1 MSYLALAR
9 KYRPRRFEDVMG
21 QGHVTKALC
30 HALDQDRLHPAILLT
45 GTRGVGKTTL
55 ARIIAKG
62 LNCETGVTSQ
72 PCGVCGSCKE
82 VDQGRFVDLLEI
94 DAASNTGVDDV
105 RVVIDNAQY
114 APVRGRYKVYLID
127 EVHMLS
133 KSAFNALLKTLEE
146 PPPRVKFILATT
158 DPQKL
163 LATILSRCLQFNLK
177 RLPISVIREQI
188 NKVLTEEGQGFEA
201 GAVSEIARGADGSM
215 RDALSLTDQAIAFA
229 GGGTLLREPV
239 EEMLGTSGRR
249 VLYDLMA
256 ALTTRDG
263 AALLAGIQK
272 LEAQAPD
279 YAALL
284 NELATVLQRLAMLQA
299 LPRAQTEDDDEALL
313 ALNGRFKAED
323 LQLYYQIAVL
333 GRRDLGWA
341 PEPRLGFEMCLLRML
356 AFHPD
361 APPDATSTGGGNA
374 RAAVGAGSA
383 AGPSRAATAAPMA
396 SLVRAPSP
404 ALEVAEAPAIYAP
417 AKPRVSLPAQAAP
430 RLELPAAPI
439 PTPQPVADDAP
450 WAVRLE
456 ALALKGLSKTLAY
469 NAVWTSRDSDALR
482 LTLDV
487 KHKHLLTEE
496 RRQELQEALRI
507 QLSAPIHLV
516 IDVGIGALDTPAAL
530 AIAAQD
536 AKQKAAETA
545 IVEDERVKAFQQHFG
560 ASIRAGS
567 IKSL

>member
-188 NKVLTEEGQGFEA
+188 IKVLTEEGQAFEP

-229 GGGTLLREPV
+229 GGDTLLREPV

-249 VLYDLMA
+249 VLFDLLA
-256 ALTTRDG
+256 ALSSRDG
-263 AALLAGIQK
+263 DALLVGIQK
-272 LEAQAPD
+272 LESQAPD
-279 YAALL
+279 YAALI
-284 NELATVLQRLAMLQA
+284 NELAAALQRLALLLA
-299 LPRAQTEDDDEALL
+299 LPKAQTEDDDEALL

-361 APPDATSTGGGNA
+361 QPPDAASSGGGA
-374 RAAVGAGSA
+374 GRGAASAGAAPAPGRVPATVPIAQRSV
-383 AGPSRAATAAPMA
+383 PSPTAA
-396 SLVRAPSP
+396 L
-404 ALEVAEAPAIYAP
+404 AEAPAP
-417 AKPRVSLPAQAAP
+417 AHAGKPRLTVPAQMAP
-430 RLELPAAPI
+430 VLELPALVL

-450 WAVRLE
+450 WSVRLE
-456 ALALKGLSKTLAY
+456 ALALQGLTKTLAF

-487 KHKHLLTEE
+487 RHKHLLTEE
-496 RRQELQEALRI
+496 RRAELQEALRI
-507 QLSAPIHLV
+507 QLSAPVHLV
-516 IDVGIGALDTPAAL
+516 IDVGIGSLDTPAAQRL
-530 AIAAQD
+530 AAQD
-536 AKQKAAETA
+536 ARQKAAEAA
-545 IVEDERVKAFQQHFG
+545 IAADANVLAFQQHFG
-560 ASIRAGS
+560 ASVRAGS
-567 IKSL
+567 IKSI

>member
-21 QGHVTKALC
+21 QGHVTRALC

-177 RLPISVIREQI
+177 RLPISVIRDQI
-188 NKVLTEEGQGFEA
+188 IKVLTEEGQAFEP
-201 GAVSEIARGADGSM
+201 GAVAEIARGADGSM

-229 GGGTLLREPV
+229 GGGTLAQEPV

-249 VLYDLMA
+249 VLFELLA

-263 AALLAGIQK
+263 TALLAGIQK
-272 LEAQAPD
+272 LESQAPD

-284 NELATVLQRLAMLQA
+284 NELAATLQRLAMLLA
-299 LPRAQTEDDDEALL
+299 LPKAQTEDDDEALL

-361 APPDATSTGGGNA
+361 QPPDQT
-374 RAAVGAGSA
+374 AAGAGARPVAGA
-383 AGPSRAATAAPMA
+383 AGAAARPAAAAPAATA
-396 SLVRAPSP
+396 LRAQEP
-404 ALEVAEAPAIYAP
+404 AAALAA
-417 AKPRVSLPAQAAP
+417 AKPRI
-430 RLELPAAPI
+430 ELPVVAVPV
-439 PTPQPVADDAP
+439 PTPVADDAP
-450 WAVRLE
+450 WLVRIE
-456 ALALKGLSKTLAY
+456 ALALQGLNKTLAL
-469 NAVWTSRDSDALR
+469 NSVWTSRDGDALR

-487 KHKHLLTEE
+487 RHKHLLNEE
-496 RRQELQEALRI
+496 RRSELQQALRV
-507 QLSAPIHLV
+507 QMGSDIHLV
-516 IDVGIGALDTPAAL
+516 IDVGIGSLDTPAAQQL
-530 AIAAQD
+530 AALD
-536 AKQKAAETA
+536 ARQKAAEAA
-545 IVEDERVKAFQQHFG
+545 IAEDDSVKAFQQHFG

-567 IKSL
+567 IKPI

>member
-177 RLPISVIREQI
+177 RLPISVIRDQI
-188 NKVLTEEGQGFEA
+188 NKVLTEEGQAFEP

-229 GGGTLLREPV
+229 GGGALKREPV

-249 VLYDLMA
+249 VLFDLLA

-263 AALLAGIQK
+263 DALLAGIQK

-284 NELATVLQRLAMLQA
+284 NELATVLQRLAMLLA
-299 LPRAQTEDDDEALL
+299 LPKAQTEDDDEALL

-361 APPDATSTGGGNA
+361 LPPDAASGGGIGRVA
-374 RAAVGAGSA
+374 SIAGT
-383 AGPSRAATAAPMA
+383 ATAAARAPA
-396 SLVRAPSP
+396 AAPVAQQRLPEAVSKAAEPVRAHSAAALAAQTAP
-404 ALEVAEAPAIYAP
+404 AL
-417 AKPRVSLPAQAAP
+417 Q
-430 RLELPAAPI
+430 LPAAAPA
-439 PTPQPVADDAP
+439 PVLPQPRPVADDAS

-456 ALALKGLSKTLAY
+456 ALALQGLTKQLAF
-469 NAVWTSRDSDALR
+469 NSVWTSRDGDALR

-487 KHKHLLTEE
+487 RHKHLLNEE
-496 RRQELQEALRI
+496 RRAELETALRT
-507 QLSAPIHLV
+507 QLGAPIHLV
-516 IDVGIGALDTPAAL
+516 VDVGIGALDTPAAQVL
-530 AIAAQD
+530 AAQD
-536 AKQKAAETA
+536 ARQKGAEAAIA
-545 IVEDERVKAFQQHFG
+545 NDPSVLAFQQHFG
-560 ASIRAGS
+560 ASVRAGS
-567 IKSL
+567 IKPK

>member
-114 APVRGRYKVYLID
+114 SPVRGRYKVYLID

-177 RLPISVIREQI
+177 RLPISVIRDQVI
-188 NKVLTEEGQGFEA
+188 KVLTDEGQAFEP

-249 VLYDLMA
+249 VLFDLLG

-263 AALLAGIQK
+263 DALLAGIQK
-272 LEAQAPD
+272 LESQAPD
-279 YAALL
+279 YAALI
-284 NELATVLQRLAMLQA
+284 NELATALQRLAMLLA
-299 LPRAQTEDDDEALL
+299 LPKAQTEDDDEALL

-361 APPDATSTGGGNA
+361 QPPDQSSTAGGARTATSAAGAAAPA
-374 RAAVGAGSA
+374 RAAA
-383 AGPSRAATAAPMA
+383 AAPTA
-396 SLVRAPSP
+396 SLAPP
-404 ALEVAEAPAIYAP
+404 APVV
-417 AKPRVSLPAQAAP
+417 AKPRI
-430 RLELPAAPI
+430 ELPAIAVPISAPV
-439 PTPQPVADDAP
+439 PTPQPVAADAP

-456 ALALKGLSKTLAY
+456 ALALKGMTKMLAY
-469 NAVWTSRDSDALR
+469 HSVWTSHDSDALR

-487 KHKHLLTEE
+487 KQKHLLTEE
-496 RRQELQEALRI
+496 RRAELQEALRI
-507 QLSAPIHLV
+507 QMAGPIHLV
-516 IDVGIGALDTPAAL
+516 IDIGIGALDTPAAL
-530 AIAAQD
+530 AIAALD

>member
-21 QGHVTKALC
+21 QCHVTKALC

-72 PCGVCGSCKE
+72 PCGVCGACKE
-82 VDQGRFVDLLEI
+82 VDQGRFVDLIEI

-146 PPPRVKFILATT
+146 PPPQVKFILATT

-177 RLPISVIREQI
+177 RLPTSVIREQI
-188 NKVLTEEGQGFEA
+188 AKVLTSEGQGFEP
-201 GAVSEIARGADGSM
+201 GAIAELARGADGSM

-229 GGGTLLREPV
+229 GGGTLQREPV
-239 EEMLGTSGRR
+239 EAMLGTSGRR
-249 VLYDLMA
+249 VLFELLG
-256 ALTTRDG
+256 ALTVRDG
-263 AALLAGIQK
+263 DALLAGLQK

-284 NELATVLQRLAMLQA
+284 NELATAVQRLALLLA
-299 LPRAQTEDDDEALL
+299 LPKAQGEDDDEALL

-341 PEPRLGFEMCLLRML
+341 PEPRIGFEMCLLRML

-361 APPDATSTGGGNA
+361 QPPE
-374 RAAVGAGSA
+374 A
-383 AGPSRAATAAPMA
+383 AGGTTGARGTAPG
-396 SLVRAPSP
+396 R
-404 ALEVAEAPAIYAP
+404 
-417 AKPRVSLPAQAAP
+417 
-430 RLELPAAPI
+430 PAAPLSSQPASSAVAAQATAPVTTNRI
-439 PTPQPVADDAP
+439 AEPSPPVPKPRIERPAVATPLAAPAPTAVAENAP
-450 WAVRLE
+450 WATRVE
-456 ALALKGLSKTLAY
+456 ALALGGFTKQLALHS
-469 NAVWTSRDSDALR
+469 VWTSLGDDALR
-482 LTLDV
+482 LTLDGRQ
-487 KHKHLLTEE
+487 KHLLTEE
-496 RRQELQEALRI
+496 RRRELESALRV
-507 QLSAPIHLV
+507 QLARELHLV
-516 IDVGIGALDTPAAL
+516 IDIGIGALDTPAAQAAAAHDARQKEAEA
-530 AIAAQD
+530 AIAADPSVQ
-536 AKQKAAETA
+536 
-545 IVEDERVKAFQQHFG
+545 AFQQLFG
-560 ASIRAGS
+560 ASVRAGS
-567 IKSL
+567 IKPL

>member
-62 LNCETGVTSQ
+62 LNCETGVTSN

-82 VDQGRFVDLLEI
+82 VDQGRFIDLLEI

-127 EVHMLS
+127 EVHMLTRN
-133 KSAFNALLKTLEE
+133 AFNALLKTLEE
-146 PPPRVKFILATT
+146 PPPQVKFILATT

-177 RLPISVIREQI
+177 RLPTSVIRDQI
-188 NKVLTEEGQGFEA
+188 VKVLTEEGQAFEP
-201 GAVSEIARGADGSM
+201 GAISELARGADGSM

-229 GGGTLLREPV
+229 GGASLLREPV

-249 VLYDLMA
+249 VLFDLLA
-256 ALTTRDG
+256 ALSVRD
-263 AALLAGIQK
+263 ADALLVGIQK
-272 LEAQAPD
+272 LESQAPD
-279 YAALL
+279 YAALI
-284 NELATVLQRLAMLQA
+284 NELATLLQRLAVLLA
-299 LPRAQTEDDDEALL
+299 LPKAQNEDDDEALL

-341 PEPRLGFEMCLLRML
+341 PEPRLGFEMTLLRML
-356 AFHPD
+356 AFHPEQ
-361 APPDATSTGGGNA
+361 PPEATNAGGGA
-374 RAAVGAGSA
+374 RAAASA
-383 AGPSRAATAAPMA
+383 AATPARSSAAAPA
-396 SLVRAPSP
+396 TSA
-404 ALEVAEAPAIYAP
+404 ALRLAEPAPAAVVI
-417 AKPRVSLPAQAAP
+417 KPRI
-430 RLELPAAPI
+430 ELPAIAVPV
-439 PTPQPVADDAP
+439 PTPQPVADDAS
-450 WAVRLE
+450 WAVRIESL
-456 ALALKGLSKTLAY
+456 ALAGLTKTLAQ
-469 NAVWTSRDSDALR
+469 NSVWTARDSDALR

-487 KHKHLLTEE
+487 KHKHLLNEE
-496 RRQELQEALRI
+496 RRKELQTALSI
-507 QLSAPIHLV
+507 QLGESVHLV
-516 IDVGIGALDTPAAL
+516 IDVGIGSLDTPVAQAL
-530 AIAAQD
+530 AAQD
-536 AKQKAAETA
+536 ARQKAAEAA
-545 IVEDERVKAFQQHFG
+545 ISEDPSVQAFQQHFG

-567 IKSL
+567 IKSI

>member
-177 RLPISVIREQI
+177 RLPISVIRDQI
-188 NKVLTEEGQGFEA
+188 IKVLTEEGQGFEP
-201 GAVSEIARGADGSM
+201 GAVAEIARGADGSM

-249 VLYDLMA
+249 VLFDLLA

-263 AALLAGIQK
+263 DALLVGIQK
-272 LEAQAPD
+272 LESQAPD
-279 YAALL
+279 YAALI
-284 NELATVLQRLAMLQA
+284 NELATALQRLAMLLA
-299 LPRAQTEDDDEALL
+299 LPKAQTEDDDEALL

-361 APPDATSTGGGNA
+361 QPPDASSSGSGAA
-374 RAAVGAGSA
+374 RPASA
-383 AGPSRAATAAPMA
+383 AGTAAAGRAA
-396 SLVRAPSP
+396 
-404 ALEVAEAPAIYAP
+404 APAAAAQRASADEIAP
-417 AKPRVSLPAQAAP
+417 VRDADKPRLRATAQATP
-430 RLELPAAPI
+430 VLELPAQTLPQ
-439 PTPQPVADDAP
+439 PQPVAADAP
-450 WAVRLE
+450 WAVRIE
-456 ALALKGLSKTLAY
+456 SLALRGLTKTLAL
-469 NAVWTSRDSDALR
+469 NSVWTSMEGDALR

-487 KHKHLLTEE
+487 RHKHLLKEE
-496 RRQELQEALRI
+496 LRSELQEALRI
-507 QLSAPIHLV
+507 QLAASIHLV
-516 IDVGIGALDTPAAL
+516 IDVGIGSLETPAAQAL
-530 AIAAQD
+530 AAID
-536 AKQKAAETA
+536 ARQKAAEAA
-545 IVEDERVKAFQQHFG
+545 IANDERVQAFQQHFG
-560 ASIRAGS
+560 ASVRAGS

>member
-177 RLPISVIREQI
+177 RLPISVIRDQI
-188 NKVLTEEGQGFEA
+188 NKVLTEEGQAFEP

-249 VLYDLMA
+249 VLFDLLA
-256 ALTTRDG
+256 ALSTRDSD
-263 AALLAGIQK
+263 ALLAGIQK
-272 LEAQAPD
+272 LESQAPD
-279 YAALL
+279 YAALI
-284 NELATVLQRLAMLQA
+284 NELATALQRLAMLLA
-299 LPRAQTEDDDEALL
+299 LPKAQTEDDDEALL

-361 APPDATSTGGGNA
+361 QPPDQPATVGGARPATS
-374 RAAVGAGSA
+374 AGSA
-383 AGPSRAATAAPMA
+383 AAPARPAAAAPTA
-396 SLVRAPSP
+396 SLAPP
-404 ALEVAEAPAIYAP
+404 ATVA
-417 AKPRVSLPAQAAP
+417 AKPRI
-430 RLELPAAPI
+430 ELPAIAVPV

-456 ALALKGLSKTLAY
+456 ALALKGLTKTLAF
-469 NAVWTSRDSDALR
+469 NSVWTSRDSDALR

-496 RRQELQEALRI
+496 RRTELQEALRI
-507 QLSAPIHLV
+507 QLAAPIHLV

-545 IVEDERVKAFQQHFG
+545 IVEDERVKAFQLHFG

>member
-30 HALDQDRLHPAILLT
+30 HALDQDKLHPAILLT

-82 VDQGRFVDLLEI
+82 VDQGRFVDMIEI
-94 DAASNTGVDDV
+94 DAASNTSVDDV

-146 PPPRVKFILATT
+146 PPPQVKFILATT

-177 RLPISVIREQI
+177 RLPTSVIREQVA
-188 NKVLTEEGQGFEA
+188 KVLTEEGQAFEP
-201 GAVSEIARGADGSM
+201 GAIAELARGADGSM

-229 GGGTLLREPV
+229 SGGTLAREPV
-239 EEMLGTSGRR
+239 EAMLGTSGRR
-249 VLYDLMA
+249 VLFDLLA
-256 ALTTRDG
+256 ALTVRDG
-263 AALLAGIQK
+263 DALLAGLQK
-272 LEAQAPD
+272 LESQAPD

-284 NELATVLQRLAMLQA
+284 SELATALQRLAMLLA
-299 LPRAQTEDDDEALL
+299 LPKAQSEDDDEALL

-341 PEPRLGFEMCLLRML
+341 PEPRIGFEMCLLRML

-361 APPDATSTGGGNA
+361 QPPEQSGTTAA
-374 RAAVGAGSA
+374 RSLASGAGA
-383 AGPSRAATAAPMA
+383 AAPA
-396 SLVRAPSP
+396 RPAAAAPVAQRDPP
-404 ALEVAEAPAIYAP
+404 APLAME
-417 AKPRVSLPAQAAP
+417 LPKP
-430 RLELPAAPI
+430 RLERPAIAVPV
-439 PTPQPVADDAP
+439 PTSVPEGSP
-450 WAVRLE
+450 WSVRLE
-456 ALALKGLSKTLAY
+456 ALALAGLSKQLALHS
-469 NAVWTSRDSDALR
+469 VWTSFEGDALR

-487 KHKHLLTEE
+487 RHKHLLTDE
-496 RRQELQEALRI
+496 RRSELQQALRT
-507 QLSAPIHLV
+507 QMGRDIHLV
-516 IDVGIGALDTPAAL
+516 VDVGIGALDTPAAQ
-530 AIAAQD
+530 AAAALD
-536 AKQKAAETA
+536 ARQKAAEEA
-545 IVEDERVKAFQQHFG
+545 IASDPSVQAFQQLFG
-560 ASIRAGS
+560 ASVRAGS
-567 IKSL
+567 IKSV

>member
-188 NKVLTEEGQGFEA
+188 NKVLTEEGQAFEP

-229 GGGTLLREPV
+229 GGGELKREPV

-263 AALLAGIQK
+263 TALLAGIQK
-272 LEAQAPD
+272 LETQAPD

-284 NELATVLQRLAMLQA
+284 NELATVLQRLAMLLA
-299 LPRAQTEDDDEALL
+299 LPKAQTEDDDEALL

-361 APPDATSTGGGNA
+361 QPPDQPVTVGGARPAT
-374 RAAVGAGSA
+374 SA
-383 AGPSRAATAAPMA
+383 AGMAEPARPAAVAPTA
-396 SLVRAPSP
+396 SLAPP
-404 ALEVAEAPAIYAP
+404 APVAAR
-417 AKPRVSLPAQAAP
+417 PRI
-430 RLELPAAPI
+430 ELPAIAAPA

-456 ALALKGLSKTLAY
+456 ALALKGLTKTLAH

-507 QLSAPIHLV
+507 QMAGPIHLV

>member
-9 KYRPRRFEDVMG
+9 KHRPRRFEDVMG

-55 ARIIAKG
+55 ARIISKG

-72 PCGVCGSCKE
+72 PCGVCGACKE

-146 PPPRVKFILATT
+146 PPPQVKFILATT

-163 LATILSRCLQFNLK
+163 LPTILSRCLQFNLK
-177 RLPISVIREQI
+177 RLPTAVIREQI
-188 NKVLTEEGQGFEA
+188 AKVLTDEGQGFEP
-201 GAVSEIARGADGSM
+201 GAIAELARGADGSM

-229 GGGTLLREPV
+229 GGETLRREPV

-249 VLYDLMA
+249 LLFDLLA
-256 ALTTRDG
+256 ALAVRDG
-263 AALLAGIQK
+263 ESLLVGIQK

-284 NELATVLQRLAMLQA
+284 NELAATLQRLAVLQA
-299 LPRAQTEDDDEALL
+299 LPKAQTEDDDEALL
-313 ALNGRFKAED
+313 ALNGRFSAAD

-333 GRRDLGWA
+333 ARRDLGWA

-361 APPDATSTGGGNA
+361 QPPEPSSAGGG
-374 RAAVGAGSA
+374 
-383 AGPSRAATAAPMA
+383 SRPMAATAAGAPPARAAA
-396 SLVRAPSP
+396 SAAPAAEVRTP
-404 ALEVAEAPAIYAP
+404 AVNAELPTIQRREAPPPP
-417 AKPRVSLPAQAAP
+417 AVPV
-430 RLELPAAPI
+430 
-439 PTPQPVADDAP
+439 PQPVAEDAP
-450 WAVRLE
+450 WTVRIE
-456 ALALKGLSKTLAY
+456 ALALQGLTKQLAL
-469 NAVWTSRDSDALR
+469 NSVWSGRDGDALR

-487 KHKHLLTEE
+487 KHKHLLTEA
-496 RRQELQEALRI
+496 RRSELQDALRV
-507 QLSAPIHLV
+507 QMQTEVHLV
-516 IDVGIGALDTPAAL
+516 VDIGIGSLDTPAAQQ
-530 AIAAQD
+530 IAAQD
-536 AKQKAAETA
+536 ARQKAAAEA
-545 IVEDERVKAFQQHFG
+545 IASDESVQAFQKYFG
-560 ASIRAGS
+560 ASVRVGS
-567 IKSL
+567 IKAQ

>member
-188 NKVLTEEGQGFEA
+188 NKVLTEEGQAFEP

-229 GGGTLLREPV
+229 GGGELKREPV

-263 AALLAGIQK
+263 EALLAGIQK

-284 NELATVLQRLAMLQA
+284 NELATVLQRLAMLLA
-299 LPRAQTEDDDEALL
+299 LPKAQTEDDDEALL

-361 APPDATSTGGGNA
+361 QPPDQPATVGGA
-374 RAAVGAGSA
+374 RAATSAAGSA
-383 AGPSRAATAAPMA
+383 APARPAAAAPTA
-396 SLVRAPSP
+396 SLASP
-404 ALEVAEAPAIYAP
+404 APVA
-417 AKPRVSLPAQAAP
+417 AKPRI
-430 RLELPAAPI
+430 ELPAIAVPV

-469 NAVWTSRDSDALR
+469 NAVWTSRDGDALR

-496 RRQELQEALRI
+496 RRAELQEALRI

-536 AKQKAAETA
+536 AKQKAAETV

>member
-177 RLPISVIREQI
+177 RLPISVIRDQI
-188 NKVLTEEGQGFEA
+188 NKVLTEEGQAFET

-249 VLYDLMA
+249 VLFDLLA

-263 AALLAGIQK
+263 DALLAGIQK
-272 LEAQAPD
+272 LESQAPD
-279 YAALL
+279 YAALI
-284 NELATVLQRLAMLQA
+284 NELATALQRLAMLLA
-299 LPRAQTEDDDEALL
+299 LPKAQNEDDDEALL

-361 APPDATSTGGGNA
+361 QPPDQPATVGGSRPATSA
-374 RAAVGAGSA
+374 AGSA
-383 AGPSRAATAAPMA
+383 APARPAAAAPTA
-396 SLVRAPSP
+396 ILAPP
-404 ALEVAEAPAIYAP
+404 APVA
-417 AKPRVSLPAQAAP
+417 AKPRI
-430 RLELPAAPI
+430 ELPAIAVPVSAPV

-450 WAVRLE
+450 WSVRLE
-456 ALALKGLSKTLAY
+456 ALALKGMTKMLAY
-469 NAVWTSRDSDALR
+469 HSVWTSHDSDALR

-487 KHKHLLTEE
+487 KQKHLLTEE
-496 RRQELQEALRI
+496 RRAELQEALRI

-530 AIAAQD
+530 AIAALD

>member
-30 HALDQDRLHPAILLT
+30 HALDQDHLHPAILLT

-146 PPPRVKFILATT
+146 PPPKVKFILATT

-188 NKVLTEEGQGFEA
+188 NKVLSEEGQAFEP

-249 VLYDLMA
+249 VLFDLLA
-256 ALTTRDG
+256 ALTIRDG

-284 NELATVLQRLAMLQA
+284 NELATVLQRLAMLLA
-299 LPRAQTEDDDEALL
+299 LPKAQTEDDDEALL

-361 APPDATSTGGGNA
+361 QPPEQTAAGGGSRPVA
-374 RAAVGAGSA
+374 SA
-383 AGPSRAATAAPMA
+383 AAASPRPAAAAPAATAQRASTPVVMPAP
-396 SLVRAPSP
+396 RI
-404 ALEVAEAPAIYAP
+404 E
-417 AKPRVSLPAQAAP
+417 AAP
-430 RLELPAAPI
+430 LVMPM
-439 PTPQPVADDAP
+439 PTPVADDAP
-450 WAVRLE
+450 WPLRIE
-456 ALALKGLSKTLAY
+456 ALALQGLNKTLLL
-469 NAVWTSRDSDALR
+469 NSVWTSLEGDALR
-482 LTLDV
+482 LTLDI

-496 RRQELQEALRI
+496 RRSELQQALRL
-507 QLSAPIHLV
+507 QMGREIHLV
-516 IDVGIGALDTPAAL
+516 VDVGIGSLDTPAAQQL
-530 AIAAQD
+530 AASD
-536 AKQKAAETA
+536 ARQKAAETA
-545 IVEDERVKAFQQHFG
+545 IAEDESVKAFQHHFG

-567 IKSL
+567 IKPI

>member
-133 KSAFNALLKTLEE
+133 KNAFNALLKTLEE

-177 RLPISVIREQI
+177 RLPTSVIREQI
-188 NKVLTEEGQGFEA
+188 AKVLTEEGQAFEA
-201 GAVSEIARGADGSM
+201 GAIAELARGADGSM

-229 GGGTLLREPV
+229 GGESLKREPV
-239 EEMLGTSGRR
+239 EEMLGTSARR
-249 VLYDLMA
+249 VLFDLLA
-256 ALTTRDG
+256 ALSSRDG
-263 AALLAGIQK
+263 DALLAGIQK
-272 LEAQAPD
+272 LESQAPD
-279 YAALL
+279 YAALIS
-284 NELATVLQRLAMLQA
+284 ELATLLQRLAVLLA
-299 LPRAQTEDDDEALL
+299 LPKAQTEDDDESLL

-341 PEPRLGFEMCLLRML
+341 PEPRIGFEMCLLRML

-361 APPDATSTGGGNA
+361 QPPEASADKPAAGGAA
-374 RAAVGAGSA
+374 RPLAGSA
-383 AGPSRAATAAPMA
+383 AAARPAPAAP
-396 SLVRAPSP
+396 
-404 ALEVAEAPAIYAP
+404 VAQQQP
-417 AKPRVSLPAQAAP
+417 AAP
-430 RLELPAAPI
+430 RPSLPMPAARVELPVVAPPQ
-439 PTPQPVADDAP
+439 PTPVAADAP
-450 WAVRLE
+450 WPLRIE
-456 ALALKGLSKTLAY
+456 ALALRGLTKTLAL
-469 NAVWTSRDSDALR
+469 NSVWTSLDGDALR

-487 KHKHLLTEE
+487 RHKHLNTEDL
-496 RRQELQEALRI
+496 RRELETALRL
-507 QLSAPIHLV
+507 QMGRELHLV
-516 IDVGIGALDTPAAL
+516 IDVGIGSLDTPAAQAL
-530 AIAAQD
+530 AAID
-536 AKQKAAETA
+536 ARQKAAEAA
-545 IVEDERVKAFQQHFG
+545 IAADPSVQAFQQHFG

-567 IKSL
+567 IKPI

>member
-177 RLPISVIREQI
+177 RLPISVIRDQI
-188 NKVLTEEGQGFEA
+188 NKVLTEEGQAFEP

-256 ALTTRDG
+256 ALTIRDG

-284 NELATVLQRLAMLQA
+284 NELATVLQRLAMLLA
-299 LPRAQTEDDDEALL
+299 LPKAQTEDDDEALL

-361 APPDATSTGGGNA
+361 QPPDQPATVGGARPATSATGAAAPSRPAAAAPTASLAPP
-374 RAAVGAGSA
+374 
-383 AGPSRAATAAPMA
+383 AP
-396 SLVRAPSP
+396 
-404 ALEVAEAPAIYAP
+404 VA
-417 AKPRVSLPAQAAP
+417 AKPRV
-430 RLELPAAPI
+430 ELPTIAVPV

-456 ALALKGLSKTLAY
+456 ALALKGLTKTLAY

-496 RRQELQEALRI
+496 RRTELQDALRI

>member
-21 QGHVTKALC
+21 QSHVTKALC

-82 VDQGRFVDLLEI
+82 VDQGRFIDLLEI

-146 PPPRVKFILATT
+146 PPPQVKFILATT

-177 RLPISVIREQI
+177 RLPTSLIREQI
-188 NKVLTEEGQGFEA
+188 AKVLTEEEQGFEP
-201 GAVSEIARGADGSM
+201 GAVAELARGADGSM

-229 GGGTLLREPV
+229 GGETLQREPV

-249 VLYDLMA
+249 VLFDLLA
-256 ALTTRDG
+256 ALSSRDG
-263 AALLAGIQK
+263 DALLAGIQK

-279 YAALL
+279 YAALI
-284 NELATVLQRLAMLQA
+284 NELATLLQRLAVLLA
-299 LPRAQTEDDDEALL
+299 LPKAQTEDDDEALL

-341 PEPRLGFEMCLLRML
+341 PEPRLGFEMTLLRML
-356 AFHPD
+356 AFHPEQ
-361 APPDATSTGGGNA
+361 PPEATAGGGA
-374 RAAVGAGSA
+374 TRPMAGA
-383 AGPSRAATAAPMA
+383 AGTPAPARPAATAPVAAYSTAAP
-396 SLVRAPSP
+396 
-404 ALEVAEAPAIYAP
+404 VAVGRDAGPTGAGPVPRVPAPA
-417 AKPRVSLPAQAAP
+417 
-430 RLELPAAPI
+430 
-439 PTPQPVADDAP
+439 PTPQPVAANAS
-450 WAVRLE
+450 WAVRIESL
-456 ALALKGLSKTLAY
+456 ALAGLSKTLAL
-469 NAVWTSRDSDALR
+469 NSVWTSHDSDALR

-496 RRQELQEALRI
+496 RRMGLQTALSI
-507 QLSAPIHLV
+507 QLGAPVHLV
-516 IDVGIGALDTPAAL
+516 IDVGIGSLDTPVAQQL
-530 AIAAQD
+530 AAQD
-536 AKQKAAETA
+536 ARQKAAEAA
-545 IVEDERVKAFQQHFG
+545 IRKDSSVQAFQQHFG

-567 IKSL
+567 IKSNPF